1 MSDQKFTRI
10 TGTGQLKTISGGA
23 TNTGPIRV
31 TYIQAKG
38 HASGQ
43 LELRDSVGNS
53 GSLQFHSHFG
63 TEGLDLFVPGEGIRF
78 ETACHVTMSG
88 TGSITIGYTG

>member
-10 TGTGQLKTISGGA
+10 TSTGQLKTISGGS
-23 TNTGPIRV
+23 TNAGPIRV

-43 LELRDSVGNS
+43 LESKDFIRMATLGWPAALVALSAIIIFWWVGVLGISPS
-53 GSLQFHSHFG
+53 GMGF
-63 TEGLDLFVPGEGIRF
+63 
-78 ETACHVTMSG
+78 
-88 TGSITIGYTG
+88 